1 MQKYYFNME
10 WVCVQVLVCVL
21 LAWWLHA
28 LKGYAHSEN
37 KTNFVELIHAFLDS
51 GMKLGPPC
59 VTIDH
64 LYLLSHHGNHALS
77 LYKFLILNVLL

>member
-1 MQKYYFNME
+1 ME

-37 KTNFVELIHAFLDS
+37 KTNFVELIHSL
-51 GMKLGPPC
+51 
-59 VTIDH
+59 H
-64 LYLLSHHGNHALS
+64 LFVDFM
-77 LYKFLILNVLL
+77 YKILFTMLTW